1 MRVAVLRTLVLALLA
16 VILAVAA
23 FAITATNSIPSSS
36 LGEQNQSTGLRDVE
50 PAACRNNGINPTR
63 LIIAPPGVG
72 TTNGT
77 TGSDLILSSGGGG
90 TKIDGG
96 GGGDCLVA
104 ASATDLLKGGA
115 DKGAVDVCVKNGN
128 PGAKTQSCSFTAP

>member
-1 MRVAVLRTLVLALLA
+1 MRITVFRTLVLALLA
-16 VILAVAA
+16 MILAVAA
-23 FAITATNSIPSSS
+23 FTITATNSVQSSN
-36 LGEQNQSTGLRDVE
+36 LGEQNQATGLYEVE

-77 TGSDLILSSGGGG
+77 SGSDLILSSGGGG

-104 ASATDLLKGGA
+104 ASATDTLKGGA
-115 DKGAVDVCVKNGN
+115 DKGAVDVCAKNGN
-128 PGAKTQSCSFTAP
+128 PGAKTQSCAIVAP